1 MDRCLNR
8 EAALDRV
15 RAKAEQTEEELGQLH
30 KWKSTMEKKLDLSE
44 KARKE
49 LEQKTDEAS
58 TALEMKD
65 KEIKELQERVRH
77 AKEVAVQE
85 YRNSESLMSELA
97 DSFLQGF
104 DDSLGQIK
112 KVYPD
117 LDVSMIKVDDQGQ
130 TSTLPVAS
138 ENTEDLF
145 GDETV
150 QSDGES
156 VLPNNVPNVDPK
168 NVDC

>member
-8 EAALDRV
+8 ENTLDRV

-30 KWKSTMEKKLDLSE
+30 KWKSNMEKKLELSE
-44 KARKE
+44 QARKE

-58 TALEMKD
+58 TALEKKE
-65 KEIKELQERVRH
+65 KEIQELKEEIRH

-85 YRNSESLMSELA
+85 YCDSNSLLSELA

-104 DDSLGQIK
+104 DDSLRQIK
-112 KVYPD
+112 KVYPE

-130 TSTLPVAS
+130 TSAIPVTS

-145 GDETV
+145 GDETA
-150 QSDGES
+150 QGDGES
-156 VLPNNVPNVDPK
+156 AMPKDVPDAVPK
-168 NVDC
+168 NVD

>member
-15 RAKAEQTEEELGQLH
+15 RAKAEQTEDELGQLH

-44 KARKE
+44 QARKE
-49 LEQKTDEAS
+49 LEQKMDEALM
-58 TALEMKD
+58 ALEMKE
-65 KEIKELQERVRH
+65 KEIKELKERVRH
-77 AKEVAVQE
+77 AKEVSVQE
-85 YRNSESLMSELA
+85 YRDSDALLGELA

-104 DDSLGQIK
+104 DDSLHQIK
-112 KVYPD
+112 KAYPD

-130 TSTLPVAS
+130 NSALPVAS

-145 GDETV
+145 GEEVVQGDE
-150 QSDGES
+150 ES
-156 VLPNNVPNVDPK
+156 IPPKNVPDANPK
-168 NVDC
+168 NVD